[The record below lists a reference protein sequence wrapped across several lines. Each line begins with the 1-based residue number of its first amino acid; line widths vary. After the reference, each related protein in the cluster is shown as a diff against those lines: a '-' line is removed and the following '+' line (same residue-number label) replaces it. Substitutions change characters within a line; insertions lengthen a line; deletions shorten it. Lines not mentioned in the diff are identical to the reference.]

1 MCFKRILNDK
11 ITPDIFKTGILT
23 PVLKKA
29 KNQVIMDNYRG
40 ITVTPTVSN
49 IFETTIVPLLKQDF
63 NQSYLQFG
71 FTEGLTMLMA
81 ALITEG
87 RAEANTITLDPLILI
102 TLDSQKAFD
111 VVVHII
117 LLDKC
122 YESIPNRAL

>member
-102 TLDSQKAFD
+102 TLDSQK
-111 VVVHII
+111 
-117 LLDKC
+117 
-122 YESIPNRAL
+122 